1 MGQKVNP
8 SGFRLGINRTWDSK
22 WYADDKYSEFL
33 ENDLKIRKYIEQE
46 LKKAGLSKVIIE
58 RSSKKIIIAIHAAR
72 PGIIIGKK
80 GSDIEK
86 LKKQLSKL
94 TGSEINLNIVET
106 KKPELDAKV
115 VADNIAM
122 QIENRAATKRV
133 MKRAVQSALKL
144 GAQGIRVCVAGRIG
158 GAEIARVEWFKEGRV
173 PLHTLRANI
182 DYAVSTAKTTY
193 GTCGVKVWLY
203 KGEKNSEENKD
214 NNNLKDKNIFLIA
227 ACGKV
232 DFDVID
238 KLSKYFDLKQIFEKS
253 LAVNKDLKIG
263 DTITFD
269 DLEAKKPK
277 GQGISAN
284 AFETILGKKL
294 ITDKKKWDFLNYNDL
309 A

>member
-8 SGFRLGINRTWDSK
+8 SGFRLGITTTWDSK
-22 WYADDKYSEFL
+22 WYSDNKYSLFL
-33 ENDLKIRKYIEQE
+33 ENDLKIRKHIDDN

-58 RSSKKIIIAIHAAR
+58 RSLKKINISIHASR

-86 LKKQLSKL
+86 LKKELIKL
-94 TGSEINLNIVET
+94 TGSEINLNIIET

-182 DYAVSTAKTTY
+182 DYATSVAKTTY

-203 KGEKNSEENKD
+203 KGEKISKEEDKTNTDFKNK
-214 NNNLKDKNIFLIA
+214 NN
-227 ACGKV
+227 
-232 DFDVID
+232 
-238 KLSKYFDLKQIFEKS
+238 
-253 LAVNKDLKIG
+253 
-263 DTITFD
+263 
-269 DLEAKKPK
+269 
-277 GQGISAN
+277 
-284 AFETILGKKL
+284 
-294 ITDKKKWDFLNYNDL
+294 
-309 A
+309 

>member
-8 SGFRLGINRTWDSK
+8 LGLRLGINRTWDAK
-22 WYADDKYSEFL
+22 WYSEKKYSNFL
-33 ENDLKIRKYIEQE
+33 ENDIKIRKYIESN

-58 RSSKKIIIAIHAAR
+58 RSSKKIIISIHASR

-86 LKKQLSKL
+86 LKKKLSEL
-94 TGSEINLNIVET
+94 TESEINLNIVEA

-144 GAQGIRVCVAGRIG
+144 GAQGIRVCVSGRIG

-182 DYAVSTAKTTY
+182 DYAISTAKTTY

-203 KGEKNSEENKD
+203 KGEK
-214 NNNLKDKNIFLIA
+214 
-227 ACGKV
+227 
-232 DFDVID
+232 
-238 KLSKYFDLKQIFEKS
+238 
-253 LAVNKDLKIG
+253 
-263 DTITFD
+263 IT
-269 DLEAKKPK
+269 K
-277 GQGISAN
+277 GN
-284 AFETILGKKL
+284 ETTERQRCERQEICYG
-294 ITDKKKWDFLNYNDL
+294 
-309 A
+309 

>member
-8 SGFRLGINRTWDSK
+8 SGFRLGINRTWDSR
-22 WYADDKYSEFL
+22 WYSDTKYSTFL

-80 GSDIEK
+80 GADIEK

-94 TGSEINLNIVET
+94 TESEVNLNIVET

-115 VADNIAM
+115 VADNVAM

-133 MKRAVQSALKL
+133 MKRAVQLALRL
-144 GAQGIRVCVAGRIG
+144 GAEGIRVYVGGRIG
-158 GAEIARVEWFKEGRV
+158 GAEIARAEWFKEGRI

-182 DYAVSTAKTTY
+182 DYATSIAKTTY

-203 KGEKNSEENKD
+203 KGEKISKEDKT
-214 NNNLKDKNIFLIA
+214 NNNLKNKN
-227 ACGKV
+227 
-232 DFDVID
+232 
-238 KLSKYFDLKQIFEKS
+238 
-253 LAVNKDLKIG
+253 N
-263 DTITFD
+263 
-269 DLEAKKPK
+269 
-277 GQGISAN
+277 
-284 AFETILGKKL
+284 
-294 ITDKKKWDFLNYNDL
+294 
-309 A
+309 

>member
-8 SGFRLGINRTWDSK
+8 LGLRLGINTTWDSK
-22 WYADDKYSEFL
+22 WYSDTKYSFFL
-33 ENDLKIRKYIEQE
+33 ENDLKIRKHVEAN

-58 RSSKKIIIAIHAAR
+58 RSLKKINISIHASR

-86 LKKQLSKL
+86 LKKELIKL
-94 TGSEINLNIVET
+94 TGSEINLNIIET

-158 GAEIARVEWFKEGRV
+158 GAEIARVEWFKEGRI

-182 DYAVSTAKTTY
+182 DYATSVAKTTY

-203 KGEKNSEENKD
+203 KGEKISKEEDKTNTDFKNK
-214 NNNLKDKNIFLIA
+214 NN
-227 ACGKV
+227 
-232 DFDVID
+232 
-238 KLSKYFDLKQIFEKS
+238 
-253 LAVNKDLKIG
+253 
-263 DTITFD
+263 
-269 DLEAKKPK
+269 
-277 GQGISAN
+277 
-284 AFETILGKKL
+284 
-294 ITDKKKWDFLNYNDL
+294 
-309 A
+309 

>member
-8 SGFRLGINRTWDSK
+8 FGLRLGINRTWDSK
-22 WYADDKYSEFL
+22 WYAEDKYSTFL

-86 LKKQLSKL
+86 LKKHLSKL
-94 TGSEINLNIVET
+94 TGSEVNVNIVET

-115 VADNIAM
+115 VADNVAM

-182 DYAVSTAKTTY
+182 NYATSTAKTTY

-203 KGEKNSEENKD
+203 KGEKISEEDKT
-214 NNNLKDKNIFLIA
+214 NNNFKN
-227 ACGKV
+227 K
-232 DFDVID
+232 
-238 KLSKYFDLKQIFEKS
+238 
-253 LAVNKDLKIG
+253 N
-263 DTITFD
+263 
-269 DLEAKKPK
+269 
-277 GQGISAN
+277 N
-284 AFETILGKKL
+284 
-294 ITDKKKWDFLNYNDL
+294 
-309 A
+309 

>member
-8 SGFRLGINRTWDSK
+8 SGFRLGINRTWDSR
-22 WYADDKYSEFL
+22 WYADNKYGIFL
-33 ENDLKIRKYIEQE
+33 ENDLKIRKYIDER

-133 MKRAVQSALKL
+133 MKRAVQSALRL

-182 DYAVSTAKTTY
+182 DYGTSTAKTTY

-203 KGEKNSEENKD
+203 KGEKISKEDKT
-214 NNNLKDKNIFLIA
+214 NNNLKNKN
-227 ACGKV
+227 
-232 DFDVID
+232 
-238 KLSKYFDLKQIFEKS
+238 
-253 LAVNKDLKIG
+253 N
-263 DTITFD
+263 
-269 DLEAKKPK
+269 
-277 GQGISAN
+277 
-284 AFETILGKKL
+284 
-294 ITDKKKWDFLNYNDL
+294 
-309 A
+309 

>member
-8 SGFRLGINRTWDSK
+8 SGFRLGINRTWDSR
-22 WYADDKYSEFL
+22 WYADNKYGIFL

-94 TGSEINLNIVET
+94 TGSEVNLNIVET

-115 VADNIAM
+115 VADNVAM

-158 GAEIARVEWFKEGRV
+158 GGEIARVEWFKEGRV

-182 DYAVSTAKTTY
+182 NYATSTAKTTY

-203 KGEKNSEENKD
+203 KGEKISKED
-214 NNNLKDKNIFLIA
+214 TTNNNFKN
-227 ACGKV
+227 K
-232 DFDVID
+232 
-238 KLSKYFDLKQIFEKS
+238 
-253 LAVNKDLKIG
+253 N
-263 DTITFD
+263 
-269 DLEAKKPK
+269 
-277 GQGISAN
+277 N
-284 AFETILGKKL
+284 
-294 ITDKKKWDFLNYNDL
+294 
-309 A
+309 

>member
-8 SGFRLGINRTWDSK
+8 LGLRLGINTTWDSK
-22 WYADDKYSEFL
+22 WYSDTKYSFFL
-33 ENDLKIRKYIEQE
+33 ENDLKIRKHVEAN

-58 RSSKKIIIAIHAAR
+58 RSLKRINISIHASR

-80 GSDIEK
+80 GADIEI
-86 LKKQLSKL
+86 LKKELIKL
-94 TGSEINLNIVET
+94 TGSEINLNIIET

-158 GAEIARVEWFKEGRV
+158 GAEIARVEWFKEGRI

-182 DYAVSTAKTTY
+182 DYATSVAKTTY

-203 KGEKNSEENKD
+203 KGEKISKEEDKTNTDFKNK
-214 NNNLKDKNIFLIA
+214 NN
-227 ACGKV
+227 
-232 DFDVID
+232 
-238 KLSKYFDLKQIFEKS
+238 
-253 LAVNKDLKIG
+253 
-263 DTITFD
+263 
-269 DLEAKKPK
+269 
-277 GQGISAN
+277 
-284 AFETILGKKL
+284 
-294 ITDKKKWDFLNYNDL
+294 
-309 A
+309 

>member
-8 SGFRLGINRTWDSK
+8 SGLRLGINRTWDSK
-22 WYADDKYSEFL
+22 WYSDNEYGAFL
-33 ENDLKIRKYIEQE
+33 ENDLKIRKHIGEN
-46 LKKAGLSKVIIE
+46 LKKAGLSKIIIE
-58 RSSKKIIIAIHAAR
+58 RSSKKINIAIHSSR

-94 TGSEINLNIVET
+94 TGSEVNLNIVET

-144 GAQGIRVCVAGRIG
+144 GALGIRVCVAGRIG

-182 DYAVSTAKTTY
+182 DYGTSVAKTTY

-203 KGEKNSEENKD
+203 KGEKISKD
-214 NNNLKDKNIFLIA
+214 DEIDNNLKNKN
-227 ACGKV
+227 
-232 DFDVID
+232 
-238 KLSKYFDLKQIFEKS
+238 
-253 LAVNKDLKIG
+253 N
-263 DTITFD
+263 
-269 DLEAKKPK
+269 
-277 GQGISAN
+277 
-284 AFETILGKKL
+284 
-294 ITDKKKWDFLNYNDL
+294 
-309 A
+309 

>member
-8 SGFRLGINRTWDSK
+8 SGLRLGINRTWDSK
-22 WYADDKYSEFL
+22 WYSDNEYGAFL
-33 ENDLKIRKYIEQE
+33 ENDLKIRKHIGEN
-46 LKKAGLSKVIIE
+46 LKKAGLSKIIIE
-58 RSSKKIIIAIHAAR
+58 RSSKKINIAIHSSR

-94 TGSEINLNIVET
+94 TGSEVNLNIVET

-144 GAQGIRVCVAGRIG
+144 GALGIRVCVAGRIG

-182 DYAVSTAKTTY
+182 DYGTSVAKTTY

-203 KGEKNSEENKD
+203 KGEKISKD
-214 NNNLKDKNIFLIA
+214 DKTDNNLKNKN
-227 ACGKV
+227 
-232 DFDVID
+232 
-238 KLSKYFDLKQIFEKS
+238 
-253 LAVNKDLKIG
+253 N
-263 DTITFD
+263 
-269 DLEAKKPK
+269 
-277 GQGISAN
+277 
-284 AFETILGKKL
+284 
-294 ITDKKKWDFLNYNDL
+294 
-309 A
+309 

>member
-8 SGFRLGINRTWDSK
+8 LGFRLGINRTWDSK

-33 ENDLKIRKYIEQE
+33 ENDLKIRKYIDKEV
-46 LKKAGLSKVIIE
+46 KKAGLSKVIIE

-115 VADNIAM
+115 VADNVAM

-133 MKRAVQSALKL
+133 MKRAVQSALRL

-182 DYAVSTAKTTY
+182 DYATSTAKTTY

-203 KGEKNSEENKD
+203 KGEKISKEDKT
-214 NNNLKDKNIFLIA
+214 NNNLKNKN
-227 ACGKV
+227 
-232 DFDVID
+232 
-238 KLSKYFDLKQIFEKS
+238 
-253 LAVNKDLKIG
+253 N
-263 DTITFD
+263 
-269 DLEAKKPK
+269 
-277 GQGISAN
+277 
-284 AFETILGKKL
+284 
-294 ITDKKKWDFLNYNDL
+294 
-309 A
+309 

>member
-8 SGFRLGINRTWDSK
+8 SGFRLGITTTWDSK
-22 WYADDKYSEFL
+22 WYSDTKYSFFL
-33 ENDLKIRKYIEQE
+33 ENDLKIRKHVEAN

-58 RSSKKIIIAIHAAR
+58 RSLKKINISIHASR

-86 LKKQLSKL
+86 LKKELIKL
-94 TGSEINLNIVET
+94 TGSEINLNIIET

-158 GAEIARVEWFKEGRV
+158 GAEIARVEWFKEGRI

-182 DYAVSTAKTTY
+182 DYATSVAKTTY

-203 KGEKNSEENKD
+203 KGEKISKEEDKTNTDFKNK
-214 NNNLKDKNIFLIA
+214 NN
-227 ACGKV
+227 
-232 DFDVID
+232 
-238 KLSKYFDLKQIFEKS
+238 
-253 LAVNKDLKIG
+253 
-263 DTITFD
+263 
-269 DLEAKKPK
+269 
-277 GQGISAN
+277 
-284 AFETILGKKL
+284 
-294 ITDKKKWDFLNYNDL
+294 
-309 A
+309 

>member
-8 SGFRLGINRTWDSK
+8 SGLRLGINRTWDSN
-22 WYADDKYSEFL
+22 WYSEDKYGAFL
-33 ENDLKIRKYIEQE
+33 EIDLKIRKYIESE
-46 LKKAGLSKVIIE
+46 LKKAGLSRVIIE
-58 RSSKKIIIAIHAAR
+58 RSSKKIIIAIHASR

-86 LKKQLSKL
+86 LRKELSKL

-122 QIENRAATKRV
+122 QLENRAATKRV

-144 GAQGIRVCVAGRIG
+144 GAQGIRVCVGGRIG

-182 DYAVSTAKTTY
+182 DYATSTAKTTY

-203 KGEKNSEENKD
+203 KGEKLSKEENI
-214 NNNLKDKNIFLIA
+214 NNNKKN
-227 ACGKV
+227 
-232 DFDVID
+232 
-238 KLSKYFDLKQIFEKS
+238 
-253 LAVNKDLKIG
+253 N
-263 DTITFD
+263 
-269 DLEAKKPK
+269 
-277 GQGISAN
+277 
-284 AFETILGKKL
+284 
-294 ITDKKKWDFLNYNDL
+294 
-309 A
+309 

>member
-8 SGFRLGINRTWDSK
+8 SGFRLGITTTWDSK
-22 WYADDKYSEFL
+22 WYSDNKYSLFL
-33 ENDLKIRKYIEQE
+33 ENDLKIRKHIDDN

-58 RSSKKIIIAIHAAR
+58 RSLKKINISIHASR

-86 LKKQLSKL
+86 LKKELIKL
-94 TGSEINLNIVET
+94 TGSEINLNIIET

-133 MKRAVQSALKL
+133 MKRAVQSALRL

-158 GAEIARVEWFKEGRV
+158 GAEIARVEWFKEGRI

-182 DYAVSTAKTTY
+182 DYATSVAKTTY

-203 KGEKNSEENKD
+203 KGEKISKEEDKTNTDFKNK
-214 NNNLKDKNIFLIA
+214 NN
-227 ACGKV
+227 
-232 DFDVID
+232 
-238 KLSKYFDLKQIFEKS
+238 
-253 LAVNKDLKIG
+253 
-263 DTITFD
+263 
-269 DLEAKKPK
+269 
-277 GQGISAN
+277 
-284 AFETILGKKL
+284 
-294 ITDKKKWDFLNYNDL
+294 
-309 A
+309 

>member
-8 SGFRLGINRTWDSK
+8 SGLRLGINRTWDSN
-22 WYADDKYSEFL
+22 WYSEDKYGAFL
-33 ENDLKIRKYIEQE
+33 EIDLKIRKYIESE
-46 LKKAGLSKVIIE
+46 LKKAGLSRVVIE
-58 RSSKKIIIAIHAAR
+58 RSSKKIIIAIHASR

-86 LKKQLSKL
+86 LRKELSKL

-122 QIENRAATKRV
+122 QLENRAATKRV

-144 GAQGIRVCVAGRIG
+144 GAQGIRVCVGGRIG

-182 DYAVSTAKTTY
+182 DYATSTAKTTY

-203 KGEKNSEENKD
+203 KGEKLSKEENI
-214 NNNLKDKNIFLIA
+214 NNN
-227 ACGKV
+227 
-232 DFDVID
+232 
-238 KLSKYFDLKQIFEKS
+238 
-253 LAVNKDLKIG
+253 
-263 DTITFD
+263 
-269 DLEAKKPK
+269 
-277 GQGISAN
+277 
-284 AFETILGKKL
+284 
-294 ITDKKKWDFLNYNDL
+294 KKKN
-309 A
+309 

>member
-8 SGFRLGINRTWDSK
+8 SGLRLGINRTWDSK
-22 WYADDKYSEFL
+22 WYSEEKYSEFL
-33 ENDLKIRKYIEQE
+33 ENDLKIRKYVESE
-46 LKKAGLSKVIIE
+46 LKKAGLSKIVIE
-58 RSSKKIIIAIHAAR
+58 RSSKKIIIAIHASR

-86 LKKQLSKL
+86 LKKKLSAL
-94 TGSEINLNIVET
+94 TGSEVNLNIIET

-182 DYAVSTAKTTY
+182 DYATSTAKTTY

-203 KGEKNSEENKD
+203 KGEKLSKEENI
-214 NNNLKDKNIFLIA
+214 NNNKKN
-227 ACGKV
+227 
-232 DFDVID
+232 
-238 KLSKYFDLKQIFEKS
+238 
-253 LAVNKDLKIG
+253 N
-263 DTITFD
+263 
-269 DLEAKKPK
+269 
-277 GQGISAN
+277 
-284 AFETILGKKL
+284 
-294 ITDKKKWDFLNYNDL
+294 
-309 A
+309 